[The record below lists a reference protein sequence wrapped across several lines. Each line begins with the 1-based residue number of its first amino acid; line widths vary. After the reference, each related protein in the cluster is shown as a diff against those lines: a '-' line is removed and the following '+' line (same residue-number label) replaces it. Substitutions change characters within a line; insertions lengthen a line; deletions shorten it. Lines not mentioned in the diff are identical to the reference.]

1 MEERPCSWSRESK
14 WVKWGRVS
22 LESCFLQHLLV
33 LTSHLHLLVPA
44 IKTRGQLSSTQTH
57 CLSFSHTNFL
67 SSHALAPNMN
77 SSLTQEKKLLNHSMQ
92 LSNAA
97 ACAAVC
103 CSDLFAACHTA
114 ASGLFAAACL
124 HANHDI
130 VKANHSSPSGV
141 AHRCSTCRSI
151 SPLLGCTFV
160 AQVRIATD
168 GCEILAQV

>member
-44 IKTRGQLSSTQTH
+44 IKTRGQLSSTHTH
-57 CLSFSHTNFL
+57 SVSFSHTHFL
-67 SSHALAPNMN
+67 SSHAFPPNMN

-97 ACAAVC
+97 AC
-103 CSDLFAACHTA
+103 CSSVLQRSVRSLSHSCFWSVRSCLFACQPR
-114 ASGLFAAACL
+114 
-124 HANHDI
+124 
-130 VKANHSSPSGV
+130 HSKG
-141 AHRCSTCRSI
+141 
-151 SPLLGCTFV
+151 
-160 AQVRIATD
+160 
-168 GCEILAQV
+168 

>member
-1 MEERPCSWSRESK
+1 MKKRAKSKEEERSMEERPCSWSREAK

-92 LSNAA
+92 LSNQ
-97 ACAAVC
+97 
-103 CSDLFAACHTA
+103 CSSQGFKSLPFTDRALSVVRHEYTKTCESFRRRKRVESNIYETV
-114 ASGLFAAACL
+114 
-124 HANHDI
+124 AN
-130 VKANHSSPSGV
+130 S
-141 AHRCSTCRSI
+141 
-151 SPLLGCTFV
+151 
-160 AQVRIATD
+160 Q
-168 GCEILAQV
+168 

>member
-1 MEERPCSWSRESK
+1 MKKRAKSKEEERSMEERPCSWSREAK

-97 ACAAVC
+97 AC
-103 CSDLFAACHTA
+103 CSCVVTSVLHRSVRSLSPSCFWSVRNCLFACQPR
-114 ASGLFAAACL
+114 
-124 HANHDI
+124 
-130 VKANHSSPSGV
+130 HSKG
-141 AHRCSTCRSI
+141 
-151 SPLLGCTFV
+151 
-160 AQVRIATD
+160 
-168 GCEILAQV
+168 